1 MEDPDF
7 HRTRLPQDPG
17 DAMNALAIECSCQ
30 NGSVALLND
39 GSVMR
44 SWGFESPR
52 GRGTELFDH
61 LESALRDCGDLGLV
75 VVGTGPGRYN
85 GLRASIAAAWGIAR
99 ARGIRLA
106 GVSSLLGY
114 EEPEYFVVGD
124 ARAGQWFMAHVAD
137 GKFALPPALFS
148 PQDARQFLEPGI
160 PVFATS
166 RLDGLPEAVVA
177 APRAGVLARQEFVEG
192 LPVPAYLKP
201 PHITK
206 PATCA
211 TGA

>member
-1 MEDPDF
+1 
-7 HRTRLPQDPG
+7 
-17 DAMNALAIECSCQ
+17 MNALAIECSCQ
-30 NGSVALLND
+30 NGSVAFLKD
-39 GSVMR
+39 GTAVK
-44 SWGFESPR
+44 SWEFESPR
-52 GRGTELFDH
+52 GRGTELFTH
-61 LESALRDCGDLGLV
+61 LESALRDCGDLDLV

-85 GLRASIAAAWGIAR
+85 GLRTSIAAAWGIAR
-99 ARGIRLA
+99 ARGARLA

-114 EEPEYFVVGD
+114 EEAEYFVVGD

-177 APRAGVLARQEFVEG
+177 APSAGVLAGREFTEG

-206 PATCA
+206 PADPRV
-211 TGA
+211 GAG